1 MSAIVE
7 KVSHANE
14 VNVVWSVGIRC
25 HVLVSGSD
33 ISRIGTGQD
42 LAHRVVSQ
50 FSLMPVLI
58 SNRLRLPRRV
68 KVGIGHHLAIRM
80 DNRRDYPFA
89 T

>member
-7 KVSHANE
+7 KVCHANE

-50 FSLMPVLI
+50 CGRVAVLI
-58 SNRLRLPRRV
+58 SNRLRLPGRV
-68 KVGIGHHLAIRM
+68 KVGIGDHLAVRI